1 MFGNRDFILRLRAS
15 KRGRGQ
21 PAIQLWFSLGDA
33 TVFSRR
39 QAHWETKTVLK
50 KIEERLNCSEARES
64 LAIYFDDV
72 LGVEERTDLDRHLA
86 ACPLCRLYLSE
97 LQEARNLVRSV
108 RREPIPVSLLSSIR
122 DCIAIQLVPAGSGPT
137 FRLIDDRRSWLS
149 VWLMPSMAGSFASII
164 FGIFLVWAIVAT
176 APNPGLFH
184 NASNPNDLSQ
194 AAVLSARRLSGPDI
208 LDLSPAEYASNRL
221 SVSRYSPSINPQGA
235 LVALTRSVVDKDVR
249 DDELVVV
256 ADVFS
261 NGLARVTQV
270 VEPSADSRAIMRIR
284 DALESDPAF
293 APFVPASLDR
303 RSDTT
308 RVILRIQNVSVPTGE
323 PRPTRRPRV

>member
-1 MFGNRDFILRLRAS
+1 M
-15 KRGRGQ
+15 
-21 PAIQLWFSLGDA
+21 
-33 TVFSRR
+33 
-39 QAHWETKTVLK
+39 LK
-50 KIEERLNCSEARES
+50 KIEDRLKCSEARES

-72 LGVEERTDLDRHLA
+72 LSAEERADLERHLA
-86 ACPLCRLYLSE
+86 SCPLCRLHLSE
-97 LQEARNLVRSV
+97 LQEARNFVRSV
-108 RREPIPVSLLSSIR
+108 RREPMPVSLLSSIR
-122 DCIAIQLVPAGSGPT
+122 DCIAIQLAAAGSGPN

-164 FGIFLVWAIVAT
+164 FGIFLIWAIVAT
-176 APNPGLFH
+176 APKPDLFH
-184 NASNPNDLSQ
+184 NASNQIDLSP

-221 SVSRYSPSINPQGA
+221 AVSRYSPSINPQGA
-235 LVALTRSVVDKDVR
+235 LVALTRSVVDGDVR

-270 VEPSADSRAIMRIR
+270 VEPSADSRSIMRIR

-308 RVILRIQNVSVPTGE
+308 RVILRIQNVNVPTGE
-323 PRPTRRPRV
+323 QRPTRRPRV